1 MEVVSEDSV
10 SVVAEELGVNAESVL
25 SQVAAEV
32 EYQLRHLVQDAGKF
46 MRRAR
51 RQRLTTKD
59 VENALRVRKIPVV
72 HGFGF
77 SKPDKF
83 KFLQYQNLYFLE
95 QEDVDLARI
104 LEDSE
109 QLFLPKKVP
118 LRPSFGIHWL
128 AINGVQPTIA
138 ENPHLLEGQGTAKEK
153 VKSDPQHGIAKH
165 VLTKELQIYYEKVV
179 LAVVEA
185 ALGNSAA
192 AESVYASLAVDPGL
206 QQLMPYLA
214 KFIFDQVNK
223 SLSNLALLKSVMRLT
238 RCILVNPN
246 LDKELYL
253 HEMMP
258 VIMTCIVHRRLCTSP
273 FQDHWSLRDAAATLI
288 PLVYAQYGDTYQNI
302 KPRIQKTLKDALD
315 DKFRRPLTTQYGA
328 IVGIA
333 AMGPLT
339 VQAVL
344 LPIMSKLLKRYNRA
358 LRKSKSIL
366 ERREAQHCI
375 GALQAAFGSYLRAC
389 ASPDLAKAILLE
401 EHAENAR
408 AVANAAGEAT
418 IPWQPHTPATDST
431 LFLFV

>member
-1 MEVVSEDSV
+1 MERSLF
-10 SVVAEELGVNAESVL
+10 AKKNA
-25 SQVAAEV
+25 AT
-32 EYQLRHLVQDAGKF
+32 LV
-46 MRRAR
+46 R
-51 RQRLTTKD
+51 RLTIDD

-72 HGFGF
+72 HGFGV
-77 SKPDKF
+77 SKPDRF

-95 QEDVDLARI
+95 QEDVDLGRI

-153 VKSDPQHGIAKH
+153 VKSDPQNGIAKH

-238 RCILVNPN
+238 RCILINPN

-258 VIMTCIVHRRLCTSP
+258 PIMTCIVHRRLCTSP

-288 PLVYAQYGDTYQNI
+288 PIVYGQYGDTYQNI
-302 KPRIQKTLKDALD
+302 KPRVQNTLRDALMRKD
-315 DKFRRPLTTQYGA
+315 RPLTTQYGA

-344 LPIMSKLLKRYNRA
+344 LPVMAKLLRRYSKA
-358 LRKSKSIL
+358 MLRSRSIL
-366 ERREAQHCI
+366 ERREAQHCV
-375 GALQAAFGSYLRAC
+375 GALQSAFGSYLRAC
-389 ASPDLAKAILLE
+389 ASPELSKAILLE
-401 EHAENAR
+401 EHAEMAR
-408 AVANAAGEAT
+408 AVALAAGEAT
-418 IPWQPHTPATDST
+418 IPWQPHDAASSSH